1 MGASTPYAPLDADM
15 TCSPQGP
22 KGEPGSRGQDGAQV
36 RGPPSNGGCAGVK
49 VGPCL
54 PPLPVLLLS
63 VFQGE
68 PGPKGEPG
76 DKGTWVSDGRYGD
89 RGGMWVP
96 KCSHGVS
103 LGPRQ
108 QHGGPKL

>member
-1 MGASTPYAPLDADM
+1 MGASTPYAPLSADVI
-15 TCSPQGP
+15 CSLQGP

-36 RGPPSNGGCAGVK
+36 RGPPQEWGLCWGEC
-49 VGPCL
+49 GP
-54 PPLPVLLLS
+54 PARPLCPVLLLS

-89 RGGMWVP
+89 RGGMQVP
-96 KCSHGVS
+96 ECSYVMS
-103 LGPRQ
+103 L
-108 QHGGPKL
+108 